1 MNTLL
6 AASLAHLTQLLGGN
20 LGAAILGLSL
30 AVRLVCVPLTLTVA
44 RRTLRR
50 QKILRDLQPEI
61 ELLKKRYEK
70 KPEKMFAELREL
82 YRKHHCSPF
91 DLVTLL
97 GGLIQLPIFAMLYG
111 AVRSVLRPT
120 VGFLWIRNLATP
132 DGILISLIL
141 LLTGVAAY
149 FSPGITEQARTTI
162 VVVQTIVTAVIV
174 WKLAAGLGLYWIASG
189 VVGLLQ
195 NLWLRRSPSIPN
207 PA

>member
-1 MNTLL
+1 MNTFL
-6 AASLAHLTQLLGGN
+6 AASLTHLTQLFGGN
-20 LGAAILGLSL
+20 LGAAILGISL
-30 AVRLVCVPLTLTVA
+30 AVRLACLPLTLALA
-44 RRTLRR
+44 RRALRR
-50 QKILRDLQPEI
+50 QKILRDLQPQI
-61 ELLKKRYEK
+61 ELLKQRYEK
-70 KPEKMFAELREL
+70 KPEKLFAELREL

-97 GGLIQLPIFAMLYG
+97 GGLIQLPVFGMLYG
-111 AVRSVLRPT
+111 TARSVLRPS
-120 VGFLWIRNLATP
+120 GFLWIRNLATP

-141 LLTGVAAY
+141 LLTGFAAY

-162 VVVQTIVTAVIV
+162 VVVQTLITAVIV

-195 NLWLRRSPSIPN
+195 NLWLRRSQPLPN